1 MKRQGLWLLLAASAA
16 VLGACSTTSAP
27 APVESAAPA
36 GMRWIYHLDLSKQ
49 AHLSY
54 GVPDTDNVGIGLQC
68 RRKAAVVTFFTSADK
83 GPAGAGQV
91 RLQSGKAKGR
101 YAARLER
108 SELTDGWDALGEIP
122 LADPVLAAFEKTGLI
137 NQVEDKTYPQNARS
151 ALERADI
158 KRFFDFCRG

>member
-1 MKRQGLWLLLAASAA
+1 
-16 VLGACSTTSAP
+16 
-27 APVESAAPA
+27 
-36 GMRWIYHLDLSKQ
+36 
-49 AHLSY
+49 
-54 GVPDTDNVGIGLQC
+54 
-68 RRKAAVVTFFTSADK
+68 VTFFTSADK